1 MSHQNPTGK
10 SPAGENPAGNH
21 PEGKRPIFFPF
32 AREIQKGTGIL
43 QILLD
48 IASLPLV
55 VFLHLR
61 LGARQCG
68 TLKILCIFLIM
79 IAFFWVGSNGVRFWK
94 YWLIA
99 PQGYQISF
107 IWYMAIFMAMA
118 RYHKIV
124 ALWRRWRKN
133 PIHSYDKGDFCC
145 IWNLLPVNGTVVYL
159 IVEPLFCFSIAVLFF
174 SQWSLLQTWILMCS
188 AALFLSNVVE
198 WLVLRWW
205 HFDITDGIIE
215 SDAANHNNHFRTPNL

>member
-1 MSHQNPTGK
+1 MSYQTPAGK
-10 SPAGENPAGNH
+10 S

-79 IAFFWVGSNGVRFWK
+79 IAFFWVGSNGVLFWK
-94 YWLIA
+94 YWLIT

-107 IWYMAIFMAMA
+107 IWYMAIFMALA

-124 ALWRRWRKN
+124 ALWRRWHKN
-133 PIHSYDKGDFCC
+133 PIHSYDKGDFCS

-174 SQWSLLQTWILMCS
+174 NQWSLLQVWICLCS